1 MVKKRSRSSS
11 SEEELA
17 DVAGSTG
24 VVNGAAEVEGAQDAA
39 GFIATLVDFVTG
51 AIEAVREVMRA
62 VRRGRTN
69 DLRTNWLRRQGRL
82 KIGRGNRQV

>member
-39 GFIATLVDFVTG
+39 GFIATLVDSVTG

-69 DLRTNWLRRQGRL
+69 WLRRHGRL

>member
-1 MVKKRSRSSS
+1 M
-11 SEEELA
+11 

-39 GFIATLVDFVTG
+39 GFIATLVDSVTG

-82 KIGRGNRQV
+82 KIGRGNRQG

>member
-24 VVNGAAEVEGAQDAA
+24 VVNGAAEVEGAED
-39 GFIATLVDFVTG
+39 ATLSIVTLTPSRVQ
-51 AIEAVREVMRA
+51 EKLQER
-62 VRRGRTN
+62 
-69 DLRTNWLRRQGRL
+69 
-82 KIGRGNRQV
+82 

>member
-1 MVKKRSRSSS
+1 M
-11 SEEELA
+11 A
-17 DVAGSTG
+17 DVAGSTR

-39 GFIATLVDFVTG
+39 GFAATLVDSVTG

-82 KIGRGNRQV
+82 KIGRGNRQG